1 MACIYT
7 QDQKLIYDT
16 VHGDMHLDMAVELYK
31 LDSLDK
37 NHSGEKNLRQGGKN
51 GFVFPEFYGDYYGN
65 CVPNLLKWARIATL
79 KDGTPALVHL
89 SDKGLVKL
97 DKKGKVTNTDKF
109 LKHVEKVEDDFWN
122 VRYRT
127 YSKWKKSWW
136 SKYQKRG
143 YIDMLTGF
151 RCSGVMTK
159 NECINTPFQ
168 GSAFHCLLWAF
179 IRIDELA
186 YEEEKWDSK
195 PIGQIHDEISID
207 THPEELEHVAETV
220 QRVTCIELP
229 EAWNWIDVPL
239 EVEADLCPVNQ
250 PWASKQFYELPEVC

>member
-1 MACIYT
+1 MYQYAISRIR
-7 QDQKLIYDT
+7 LP
-16 VHGDMHLDMAVELYK
+16 LS
-31 LDSLDK
+31 SL
-37 NHSGEKNLRQGGKN
+37 
-51 GFVFPEFYGDYYGN
+51 
-65 CVPNLLKWARIATL
+65 
-79 KDGTPALVHL
+79 
-89 SDKGLVKL
+89 
-97 DKKGKVTNTDKF
+97 
-109 LKHVEKVEDDFWN
+109 
-122 VRYRT
+122 
-127 YSKWKKSWW
+127 
-136 SKYQKRG
+136 
-143 YIDMLTGF
+143 
-151 RCSGVMTK
+151 
-159 NECINTPFQ
+159 
-168 GSAFHCLLWAF
+168 AF